1 MVNYEFVRLDALL
14 SSSLAHKLL
23 VEAFASGYEI
33 GHNDTVES
41 CYADAKE
48 VGEDWLKD
56 ASEEWLKDTR
66 VNDAKTQD

>member
-1 MVNYEFVRLDALL
+1 MVNYEFVRLNALL
-14 SSSLAHKLL
+14 SSPLAQKLL

-33 GHNDTVES
+33 GHNDTVEG
-41 CYADAKE
+41 CYADAEE

-56 ASEEWLKDTR
+56 TSEEWLEDTW